1 MKHTTEMKKNIN
13 PLGILCAAVAALC
26 LVGIILGKQQHFY
39 GFLTF
44 TGLAYALLTENKTKS
59 INQ

>member
-1 MKHTTEMKKNIN
+1 MKKNIN

-26 LVGIILGKQQHFY
+26 LVGIILGAKQHFF

-44 TGLAYALLTENKTKS
+44 TGLSYALLKENKTKS